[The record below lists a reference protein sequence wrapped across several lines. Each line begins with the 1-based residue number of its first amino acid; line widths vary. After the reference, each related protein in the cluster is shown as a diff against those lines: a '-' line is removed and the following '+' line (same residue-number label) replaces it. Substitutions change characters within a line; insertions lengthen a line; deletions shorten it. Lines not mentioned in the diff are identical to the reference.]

1 MATFANTTDPTPFAI
16 FDQDGAFITD
26 ADNMLTFVKR
36 KLGDDILS
44 VELTNKMVWACFEES
59 ALEYSK
65 IINTYQAKSTMG
77 GILGS
82 PTGSLTSGS
91 TNVGPHGNENKY
103 PQQTLE
109 FLKRMAAPFG
119 EAAGVGGNR
128 NIYSGSI
135 TLVTGAQD
143 YNLDELLS
151 SSAVTAYGSA
161 WDGSKLE
168 IKEVMHFDP
177 VAAFRFFDSTTAINY
192 LNNEFSFESFTPETV
207 FYVLPI
213 YEDILRGMQLDL
225 SQRVRRS
232 HFSYEVINN
241 KLRIYPEPT
250 RTKTLWIKFMK
261 RADPFDEDVD
271 SATLE
276 GVSNLSNVP
285 FGNIEYNKLNS
296 IARQWIREFTL
307 ALSTELLGGVRS
319 KISTIPVPGADLQ
332 LDGDALVTRG
342 MDKQDKLKTEL
353 TELLESMTYDQIA
366 ERDATMAENM
376 FKQLRYVPF
385 PQPIFMG

>member
-1 MATFANTTDPTPFAI
+1 MATFANTTSPTPFSV
-16 FDQDGAFITD
+16 FDQDGSFILD
-26 ADNMLTFVKR
+26 ADNMTTFVKR

-44 VELTNKMVWACFEES
+44 VELTNKMIWACFEEG

-91 TNVGPHGNENKY
+91 TNVGPHGHENRY
-103 PQQTLE
+103 PQVTLE

-119 EAAGVGGNR
+119 EAGGVGGNR

-135 TLVTGAQD
+135 TLVKGSQD

-151 SSAVTAYGSA
+151 GSATGAYGTA
-161 WDGSKLE
+161 WDGSRLA
-168 IKEVMHFDP
+168 IKEIMHFDP

-261 RADPFDEDVD
+261 RPDPFAEDVN

-276 GVSNLSNVP
+276 GVSNISNVP
-285 FGNIEYNKLNS
+285 FGNIEYGKLNS

-307 ALSTELLGGVRS
+307 ALSTEVLGSVRS
-319 KISTIPVPGADLQ
+319 KISTIPIPGADLQ
-332 LDGDALVTRG
+332 LDGEALVTRG
-342 MDKQDKLKTEL
+342 IDKQDKLKTEL
-353 TELLESMTYDQIA
+353 TELLDSMTYDQIA
-366 ERDATMAENM
+366 ERDALMAENLY
-376 FKQLRYVPF
+376 KQLRYVAF